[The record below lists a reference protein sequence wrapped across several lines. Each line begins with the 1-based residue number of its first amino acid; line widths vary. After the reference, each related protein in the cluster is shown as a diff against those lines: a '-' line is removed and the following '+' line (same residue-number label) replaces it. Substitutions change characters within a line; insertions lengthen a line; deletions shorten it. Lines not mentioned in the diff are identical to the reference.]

1 MGAVEVQ
8 WVQFRMRSGTPL
20 SRWQAHLVKPFQSRE
35 FAWLV
40 RRNGAWHLD
49 VMLGATHVRQV
60 AIYPC
65 REPGAAMRH
74 LERWIAARG
83 RWEKLVLARGAED
96 PRGKYDRF
104 APSARKHFM
113 AVQLREFYRFNPTRP
128 GPMPGQGEL
137 PRMPAPSATIE
148 EELDALWSRS
158 AATR

>member
-1 MGAVEVQ
+1 
-8 WVQFRMRSGTPL
+8 MRQTLRGGTPL
-20 SRWQAHLVKPFQSRE
+20 ERWHAHLVKPFESRE

-40 RRNGAWHLD
+40 RRSGVWHLD
-49 VMLGATHVRQV
+49 VMLGATHVREV
-60 AIYPC
+60 ATYRC

-74 LERWIAARG
+74 LERWIASRG

-113 AVQLREFYRFNPTRP
+113 AMQLRDLYRFNSTRP

-137 PRMPAPSATIE
+137 PRMPAPRTTIE
-148 EELDALWSRS
+148 EELDAPRS
-158 AATR
+158 QSHSTR